1 MGFCV
6 NCGAKLLD
14 GAKFCQCCGTKVATQ
29 AIDNAVETEKPVSD
43 GEVFVFDA
51 QEYVPPV
58 QAVKYEELPAEK
70 KSSLVTPIIALVST
84 VLFFAGL
91 LIPDSSPILVL
102 FLPLMLIFGIIGLIK
117 SIKGRRALGIVFSA
131 VALAGTVLAILS
143 LIVYLVSQPRDAY
156 DLMLIFKFFK

>member
-43 GEVFVFDA
+43 GEVFVFGA
-51 QEYVPPV
+51 QEYAPPV

-102 FLPLMLIFGIIGLIK
+102 MLIFGIIGLIK
-117 SIKGRRALGIVFSA
+117 SIKGHRALGIVFSA